1 MAISSKDT
9 FLLVTYW
16 YAGLLNYLV
25 PSGGSEWAITAPYL
39 IEAAKQL
46 GVSIPKTVVT
56 DASDCWQVNNVRL
69 FPAIVATIPGGER
82 LRRTGVDIGV
92 AHLI

>member
-1 MAISSKDT
+1 
-9 FLLVTYW
+9 
-16 YAGLLNYLV
+16 V

-56 DASDCWQVNNVRL
+56 DALDCWQR
-69 FPAIVATIPGGER
+69 AR
-82 LRRTGVDIGV
+82 
-92 AHLI
+92 

>member
-1 MAISSKDT
+1 MSSAAKAGGPAAFTRAFVAISSKHT
-9 FLLVTYW
+9 FLLITYW

-46 GVSIPKTVVT
+46 GVTIPKTVVT
-56 DASDCWQVNNVRL
+56 DASDCWQR
-69 FPAIVATIPGGER
+69 AR
-82 LRRTGVDIGV
+82 
-92 AHLI
+92 